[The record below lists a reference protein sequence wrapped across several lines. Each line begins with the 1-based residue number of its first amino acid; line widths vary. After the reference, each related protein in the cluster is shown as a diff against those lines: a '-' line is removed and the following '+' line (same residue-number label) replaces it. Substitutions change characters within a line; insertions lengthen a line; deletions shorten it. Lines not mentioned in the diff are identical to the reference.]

1 MNFWGA
7 GRDSITEM
15 IIFSSKIFVCRDD
28 VIDDV
33 NDVVDSDDMK
43 SILI

>member
-1 MNFWGA
+1 MQLYLIGKCTD
-7 GRDSITEM
+7 G
-15 IIFSSKIFVCRDD
+15 

-43 SILI
+43 KDIAVVFLRRLLVY

>member
-1 MNFWGA
+1 MNFCEA
-7 GRDSITEM
+7 GRVSITRM

-43 SILI
+43 SIFI